1 MENAIERRRRDP
13 RFGTTCGGCLV
24 ELGTYPQRDY
34 FFDDSHSG
42 IKTGVKF
49 FDFATDKKVSIANA
63 DWSCCGLAVSPDGK
77 SILYTHSEIGE
88 SNIMLVKNF
97 R

>member
-1 MENAIERRRRDP
+1 
-13 RFGTTCGGCLV
+13 
-24 ELGTYPQRDY
+24 
-34 FFDDSHSG
+34 
-42 IKTGVKF
+42 VKF

>member
-1 MENAIERRRRDP
+1 MPLN
-13 RFGTTCGGCLV
+13 GGEETRVL
-24 ELGTYPQRDY
+24 EQPAGDAWWNWALTRNGIY

-42 IKTGVKF
+42 TKTGVKF